1 MKPFFSTLCTLL
13 LVLFVVTSCDFGSL
27 KPKPIP
33 KDKQDY
39 IGTWTSAEVLLQISA
54 DGQLNYEYHSGN
66 STTTINGP
74 IQKFNGNDFEAGA
87 LGINKTFKV
96 KQAPHQ
102 ENGKW
107 VMVVEGQKLTR
118 Q

>member
-1 MKPFFSTLCTLL
+1 MKKFFSILSALL
-13 LVLFVVTSCDFGSL
+13 LVLFVITSCDFGSL

-39 IGTWTSAEVLLQISA
+39 IGTWTSAEVMLQISA

-66 STTTINGP
+66 SSTTINGP
-74 IQKFNGNDFEAGA
+74 IQKFNGDDFEAGA
-87 LGINKTFKV
+87 LGINKTFDV
-96 KQAPHQ
+96 SQPPHQ

-107 VMVVEGQKLTR
+107 VMVVEGQQLVR
-118 Q
+118 R

>member
-1 MKPFFSTLCTLL
+1 MKSLAIQSFSVVLL
-13 LVLFVVTSCDFGSL
+13 LLLTFSCDLGSL
-27 KPKPIP
+27 KAKPIP

-39 IGTWTSAEVLLQISA
+39 IGVWTSNEVMMEISA
-54 DGQLNYEYHSGN
+54 DGHLNYKYQSGN

-96 KQAPHQ
+96 SQAPHQ
-102 ENGKW
+102 ENGVW
-107 VMVVEGQKLTR
+107 VMVVEGQRLTR